1 MSEAIDISTAQRKT
15 LLALLRQFI
24 PGVEVWAYGSRAKW
38 TARPNSDLDLVAFTS
53 PEQNEKISALKE
65 ALAESDLPFLVD
77 LHVWSEVPERFHEI
91 IRKEYV
97 VIQEESRNPLPDGW
111 RTLPLEECMAAIIDY
126 RGKTPTKTTFGVPLV
141 TAKIVKGGRIEPAE
155 EFIAESDYEPWMRRG
170 MPEKGDV
177 VMTTEAPLG
186 EVARLDGRKVALAQR
201 VITLRGKP
209 GLLDN
214 GYLRYL
220 LQSTPVQ
227 DELKARATGTTVLGI
242 KQSELRK
249 VRLTLPS
256 LPEQK
261 SIGHILAKL
270 DDKIEVNRQ
279 MNSTL
284 EGMARAL
291 FQSWFMDFDPVRR
304 NIVGR
309 NSRPEDSLFPDS
321 FEDSL
326 IGEIPKGWKSAK
338 VSEICKNIFS
348 GGTPRTS
355 EVTYWDGEFPWL
367 SSGETRNSFII
378 ETEKTITQLGIDKSS
393 TRLARKGCVVIASA
407 GQGHTRGQTSLLAF
421 DSYINQSV
429 VALAANNAVASDL
442 FLYFDLSRRYEEFRQ
457 LSDSH
462 SSRGSLTTKLLG
474 GVQVVLPA
482 KDAIQKFDSIVSPLV
497 AKIIANLQQS
507 RALAILRDTLLP
519 ALLSGRTGVAP
530 DLT

>member
-1 MSEAIDISTAQRKT
+1 MS
-15 LLALLRQFI
+15 
-24 PGVEVWAYGSRAKW
+24 
-38 TARPNSDLDLVAFTS
+38 
-53 PEQNEKISALKE
+53 
-65 ALAESDLPFLVD
+65 
-77 LHVWSEVPERFHEI
+77 
-91 IRKEYV
+91 
-97 VIQEESRNPLPDGW
+97 
-111 RTLPLEECMAAIIDY
+111 AIIDY

-155 EFIAESDYEPWMRRG
+155 EFIAEADYEAWMRRG
-170 MPEKGDV
+170 LPEKGDI

-186 EVARLDGRKVALAQR
+186 EVAQLDGRKIALAQR
-201 VITLRGKP
+201 VITLRGKEE
-209 GLLDN
+209 LLDN
-214 GYLRYL
+214 GFLRYL

-249 VRLTLPS
+249 ISLTLPPLS
-256 LPEQK
+256 EQK
-261 SIGHILAKL
+261 RIAHILGTL
-270 DDKIEVNRQ
+270 DDKIELNRQ

-284 EGMARAL
+284 EEMARAL
-291 FQSWFMDFDPVRR
+291 FQSWFVDFDPVRR
-304 NIVGR
+304 NAEGGE
-309 NSRPEDSLFPDS
+309 SRPEHSLFPDS
-321 FEDSL
+321 FEDSEL
-326 IGEIPKGWKSAK
+326 GKIPKGWKPAK
-338 VSEICKNIFS
+338 ASEICKNIFS

-355 EVTYWDGEFPWL
+355 EVPYWDGTFPWL

-429 VALAANNAVASDL
+429 VALAADNEMASDL

-474 GVQVVLPA
+474 GVRVVLPA
-482 KDAIQKFDSIVSPLV
+482 KDAIQKFDSIVNPMV
-497 AKIIANLQQS
+497 TKIIANLQQS
-507 RALAILRDTLLP
+507 RALANLRDTLLP
-519 ALLSGRTGVAP
+519 KLLSGEVTATAIPERSHA
-530 DLT
+530 